1 MTGLSDGVVGGLG
14 RIDGKV
20 GSGSGSGLLVG
31 FGRVAMVGEG
41 NASGLCDGNP
51 LEFGGNTI
59 VGSLDCCFC
68 PVGGFRAGWNNFSSQ
83 SFLMGGSASGG
94 VTGGQGTFSFILTIP
109 LFLALDFFEPFFL
122 LLKLS

>member
-1 MTGLSDGVVGGLG
+1 MVGAIV
-14 RIDGKV
+14 RIDGV
-20 GSGSGSGLLVG
+20 FGSGSGLLDE
-31 FGRVAMVGEG
+31 FGRVSMVGEG
-41 NASGLCDGNP
+41 NSSGFRDGNP
-51 LEFGGNTI
+51 LESDGATI
-59 VGSLDCCFC
+59 VGSLDGCFC

-109 LFLALDFFEPFFL
+109 LFLVLDFFEPFFF